1 MLHIKSNY
9 QRKLDEINNK
19 ENIINYSDRL
29 KESSKL
35 MLFLIEYF
43 KNFLNKFCVGEIDIR
58 KDYEKEYFEIIYNSL
73 ENEMIEFSEMIEK
86 L

>member
-1 MLHIKSNY
+1 MLNIKSNF

-19 ENIINYSDRL
+19 ENIINYNDKI

-35 MLFLIEYF
+35 IIFLIECF
-43 KNFLNKFCVGEIDIR
+43 KCFLNKFCSDKIDIK
-58 KDYEKEYFEIIYNSL
+58 KDYEKEYFEILYNSL
-73 ENEMIEFSEMIEK
+73 ENEMIEFKEMIEE